1 MKGRRAKA
9 DPMGTSHV
17 SASHRLQDLA
27 VRGATAFF
35 RLVPEPLALG
45 LGWAAGWIAGSVF
58 RVRRRVVEENLRRAF
73 PDAPEAWHRKI
84 AARVFPHIAREAVA
98 LLLLSGLSTD
108 RVRSRIRFEGREL
121 VRDAVEAGR
130 GGIILTGHIGNWEVG
145 GGATALSG
153 IPLDAVVQAQSNPLV
168 DRRLRRTREML
179 GVRVIY
185 RQDAPREV
193 LRSLRRGRMV
203 ALLADQNARA
213 GGVFVDFF
221 GVPASTAR
229 GPAIFARR
237 TGAPV
242 ILATAVRLPGWRARY
257 RLRFRLLDAGDAD
270 DAEEASE
277 GVASGGRADV
287 AEDGGGGGDAP
298 VLRDPAR
305 RDEELIRRYHAAL
318 EEAIR
323 EVPEQYFWPHKR
335 WKTRPEDRT
344 EPEEPRGTV
353 PV

>member
-1 MKGRRAKA
+1 MKGRRVGA
-9 DPMGTSHV
+9 DRMGSSRV
-17 SASHRLQDLA
+17 AVSHRLQDLA
-27 VRGATAFF
+27 LRGATAFL

-45 LGWAAGWIAGSVF
+45 LGWAGGWIAGSVF
-58 RVRRRVVEENLRRAF
+58 RVRRRVIEENLRRAF
-73 PDAPEAWHRKI
+73 PDASDGWHRKI
-84 AARVFPHIAREAVA
+84 AARVLPHIAREVAA
-98 LLLLSGLSTD
+98 LLYLSGLSTD
-108 RVRSRIRFEGREL
+108 RVRSRIRFEGRGL

-130 GGIILTGHIGNWEVG
+130 GGIILTGHIGNWELG

-153 IPLDAVVQAQSNPLV
+153 IPLDAVVQTQSNPLV

-193 LRSLRRGRMV
+193 LRSLRRGRVV
-203 ALLADQNARA
+203 ALLADQNART

-221 GVPASTAR
+221 GVLASTAR
-229 GPAIFARR
+229 GPALFARR

-242 ILATAVRLPGWRARY
+242 ILATAIRLPGWRARY
-257 RLRFRLLDAGDAD
+257 RLRFRLLDAGDA
-270 DAEEASE
+270 
-277 GVASGGRADV
+277 GGADGREV
-287 AEDGGGGGDAP
+287 ENAP
-298 VLRDPAR
+298 APRDSAGQDR
-305 RDEELIRRYHAAL
+305 ELLRRYHAAL
-318 EEAIR
+318 EEVIR
-323 EVPEQYFWPHKR
+323 EFPEQYFWPHKR